1 MNDFDVSV
9 IIPTRN
15 VGSKISDIIKAI
27 AENTKNLKIEFLV
40 IDMNSTDNCVINSLR
55 TIKSNGYR
63 GIVLQNGSSSVGSAL
78 NSGVFKSTGKY
89 VTFVFP
95 RSLYSGFIADYY
107 TEAEQ
112 LSADFVFGADG
123 ENQPL
128 SDAARL
134 SLSNIGGINLA
145 MGLIKSIV
153 PIKFSAVMFKRE
165 FLISRH
171 IKFSE
176 EFEHGYSEE
185 FIYRALLSEPKI
197 AFAKS
202 PIVRDVKNQ
211 APKADSKTSQQAATI
226 FERIDAMLNIF
237 ELIEIKYKSDELIYK
252 LFEYQKIPETIM
264 FCVDTL
270 LNSGFSVSSV
280 KNAVKLKGYDEHL
293 KYSSVTTP
301 KLKRDIV
308 LWKRL
313 PKLYSA
319 KLSHK

>member
-15 VGSKISDIIKAI
+15 VGAKISDIIEAL
-27 AENTKNLKIEFLV
+27 AENTKHLKVEFLV
-40 IDMNSTDNCVINSLR
+40 IDMNSNDNSVINALR

-63 GIVLQNGSSSVGSAL
+63 GIVLQNGSSSIGSAL

-95 RSLYSGFIADYY
+95 KSLYSSFVADYY
-107 TEAEQ
+107 SEAEQ
-112 LSADFVFGADG
+112 QCADFVFGMDVQ
-123 ENQPL
+123 NQTL
-128 SDAARL
+128 SDAVRL
-134 SLSNIGGINLA
+134 SLTSIGGTSLA
-145 MGLIKSIV
+145 IGLIKSII
-153 PIKFSAVMFKRE
+153 PIKFSAVMFRRD
-165 FLISRH
+165 FLINRH

-202 PIVRDVKNQ
+202 PIVRDVRNQ
-211 APKADSKTSQQAATI
+211 APKTDSKTSQQAATI
-226 FERIDAMLNIF
+226 FERVDAMLNIL
-237 ELIEIKYKSDELIYK
+237 ELIEIKYKQDDLIFK

-264 FCVDTL
+264 FCVDSL
-270 LNSGFSVSSV
+270 LNSGFSVTSV
-280 KNAVKLKGYDEHL
+280 KNAVKLKGYDVHL
-293 KYSSVTTP
+293 RFSSVTTP

-308 LWKRL
+308 LWKSL

-319 KLSHK
+319 KLNHK